1 MDFDFSVSKSFKTV
15 KDEIVIVLIVQLVG
29 EIYLFV
35 FVSFCHCLKIFE
47 EVKGNGQIHKTL
59 GAFEVNCLLL
69 SKKNEIK

>member
-35 FVSFCHCLKIFE
+35 FFQF
-47 EVKGNGQIHKTL
+47 
-59 GAFEVNCLLL
+59 L
-69 SKKNEIK
+69 SLPENIRRGKRKWSNPQNTWSI